1 MSEKRRDNKNRIL
14 RTGESQRSDGRYEYK
29 YTDILGKRKSV
40 YSWRL
45 VSTDLY
51 KCDYYCFYKV
61 SQRILKY
68 FYDSFTT
75 NESLYS
81 YFSMTFLFCAKKT
94 FGFMER
100 RTKNML
106 KIYYGIR
113 RPEKKRKD
121 GKKENKEK
129 EA

>member
-1 MSEKRRDNKNRIL
+1 M
-14 RTGESQRSDGRYEYK
+14 
-29 YTDILGKRKSV
+29 V
-40 YSWRL
+40 
-45 VSTDLY
+45 LY

-113 RPEKKRKD
+113 RPTKKQRKD